1 MYDEEYFNNYSLVI
15 LGKSVS
21 SSGSNRHTLYDVYIH
36 EGKLYAL
43 VEIAI
48 AYNGWAN
55 IQEQYHAI
63 KISKETSSQILNN
76 QVEIISV

>member
-1 MYDEEYFNNYSLVI
+1 MI
-15 LGKSVS
+15 LKF
-21 SSGSNRHTLYDVYIH
+21 LYDFEAPLPP

-48 AYNGWAN
+48 AYYGWAN

-63 KISKETSSQILNN
+63 KISKDTSSQILDI
-76 QVEIISV
+76 QVEILSI